1 MERRRPRGRDT
12 SGMGHTFS
20 GKTGRR
26 GDGLGTGPVG
36 NTGGMSG
43 GGSSGGSGNTGDDK
57 GLLSSLA
64 GQVLGGG
71 NSSSGSGLGSLLGGG
86 SSTSSS
92 GSGLGSMLGNM
103 ASAASQGT
111 TTSSGGGFK
120 ISRLVIILAI
130 CGVIAALGASCAG
143 INASSGLSNLLSS
156 STGGDTTL
164 FGGNSTT
171 STGWTDNASNVF
183 SLDTSVAEGSRSKYT
198 TILGNNQ
205 DKVTVMVYM
214 CGSDLESNSAM
225 ATKDL
230 QEMAAADL
238 SDNVNVIVFTGG
250 ASRWNNNV
258 ISNKVNQV
266 YRVTKG
272 GLERLVDDAGTG
284 AMSDPAT
291 LSAFIKWT
299 KEKYP
304 ANRNQLIL
312 WDHGGGS
319 LSGFGYDEK
328 NSGRGYMSLAE
339 INTALSDAGMKFDFI
354 GFDACL
360 MATAENGL
368 MLEKYADYL
377 IASEETE
384 PGIGW
389 YYTNWL
395 NKISEDSSIPTT
407 SLGKV
412 IVDDFT
418 SECAANTPGQK
429 TTLSLVDL
437 AELANTVP
445 SKLSAFSKSVSTK
458 IANKEYSAV
467 SSARNNTR
475 EFARSTYIDQ
485 VDLVNLAQ
493 NMGTDEGKEL
503 AEAIKGAVKY
513 NRTSSNMTDAYGVSV
528 YFPYSRVN
536 KVDTAVKT
544 YSAIGMDSDYT
555 KCIQEFANLEATGQ
569 ISTGGSGSALT
580 SLFDIFGG
588 GSGGYSFGGDSSS
601 LLNSFLGGGRQV
613 DGLSKDKVNFLSDKV
628 FSNAAATSYV
638 DANRFDAT
646 KLTWHRDEDGNYL
659 IKLSD
664 EQWELVNSLD
674 MNMFLDDGEGYI
686 DLGLD
691 NVYEYNEDLD
701 MVADTSK
708 RWIGVNGQTVAYYRE
723 DTVDNGAGNI
733 TTGYIPALLN
743 GKRVKLIVSFDSV
756 YPEGIISGIEY
767 VYENEDVPQG
777 KIDPEF
783 KEGDK
788 IDFLCDYYSYDKKYN
803 DSYMLGEQLVVG
815 EEGLEITAQDMSEER
830 ILETYLFTDIY
841 NNRYWTPAI
850 IL

>member
-12 SGMGHTFS
+12 SGMGNTFN

-36 NTGGMSG
+36 STGGTSG
-43 GGSSGGSGNTGDDK
+43 GGPTGGGSAGDDK

-64 GQVLGGG
+64 GQM
-71 NSSSGSGLGSLLGGG
+71 LGGG

-92 GSGLGSMLGNM
+92 SSTLGSLLGNM
-103 ASAASQGT
+103 TSAASNT
-111 TTSSGGGFK
+111 TTASSGGGIK
-120 ISRLVIILAI
+120 IGKLVMILAI

-143 INASSGLSNLLSS
+143 INLSSGLGNLIS
-156 STGGDTTL
+156 STNGGDTTL
-164 FGGNSTT
+164 FGGNSST
-171 STGWTDNASNVF
+171 STGWTDNSSNVY
-183 SLDTSVAEGSRSKYT
+183 SLNTNVAEGSRSKYT
-198 TILGNNQ
+198 TLLGNNR

-266 YRVTKG
+266 YRVTQG

-284 AMSDPAT
+284 AMNDPAT
-291 LSAFIKWT
+291 LSSFIKWA

-328 NSGRGYMSLAE
+328 YSGRGYMPLTDINKALA
-339 INTALSDAGMKFDFI
+339 DANMKFDFI

-360 MATAENGL
+360 MATAENAL
-368 MLEKYADYL
+368 MLDKYADYL

-395 NKISEDSSIPTT
+395 NKLSEDSSIPTT
-407 SLGKV
+407 SLGK
-412 IVDDFT
+412 IIIDDFT
-418 SECAANTPGQK
+418 AECAAKTPGQK

-437 AELANTVP
+437 AELSNTVP
-445 SKLSAFSKSVSTK
+445 SKLSSFSKDVSNK
-458 IANKEYSAV
+458 IAKAHYSEISA
-467 SSARNNTR
+467 ARNNTR
-475 EFARSTYIDQ
+475 EFARSTRIDQ

-493 NMGTDEGKEL
+493 NINSEEGKEL

-513 NRTSSNMTDAYGVSV
+513 NRTSANMTDAYGLSV
-528 YFPYSRVN
+528 YFPYSSVGKVN
-536 KVDTAVKT
+536 TAIKT
-544 YSAIGMDSDYT
+544 YNAIGMDADYT
-555 KCIQEFANLEATGQ
+555 KCIQEFAGVEAAGQ
-569 ISTGGSGSALT
+569 TTPLGSSNTLN
-580 SLFDIFGG
+580 SLFDILSG
-588 GSGGYSFGGDSSS
+588 GSSYNSSYDTASSGLSSS
-601 LLNSFLGGGRQV
+601 LLNGLFGGRGKEAADTYV
-613 DGLSKDKVNFLSDKV
+613 SENTFDASKLVWHKDK
-628 FSNAAATSYV
+628 
-638 DANRFDAT
+638 
-646 KLTWHRDEDGNYL
+646 DGNNL
-659 IKLSD
+659 IKLSED
-664 EQWELVNSLD
+664 QWKLVNSLD

-691 NVYEYNEDLD
+691 NIYEYNEDLD
-701 MVADTSK
+701 MVADTNK
-708 RWIGVNGQTVAYYRE
+708 KWIGINGQTVAYYHE
-723 DTVDNGAGNI
+723 STVDSGAGDE

-743 GKRVKLIVSFDSV
+743 GKRVKLMVSFDGV
-756 YPEGIISGIEY
+756 NPGGFISGVEY
-767 VYENEDVPQG
+767 VYEKEDTPLG
-777 KIDPEF
+777 KVDPEI

-803 DSYMLGEQLVVG
+803 DSYMLGKQLVVG
-815 EEGLEITAQDMSEER
+815 EEGLSITAQDLSEER
-830 ILETYLFTDIY
+830 IVETYLFTDIY
-841 NNRYWTPAI
+841 SNCYWTPA
-850 IL
+850 LTL